1 MPADSH
7 VIHPVFFTRRPGPEQ
22 VRQLAAAVQAAGFD
36 GRAIVAPTVPAGTE
50 RLRLIVHAFN
60 TEAQV
65 EGLAAVLARSAR
77 STA

>member
-1 MPADSH
+1 MPPNSH
-7 VIHPVFFTRRPGPEQ
+7 IIHPVFFTRCPRPEQ

-60 TEAQV
+60 TEEQI
-65 EGLAAVLARSAR
+65 EGLAAVLTRSAR
-77 STA
+77 FTA